1 MQVLASASLLLAL
14 GAQEGKPVSHEGW
27 PPEPWPTGMVWIPG
41 GRFEMGGVGPEAQ
54 PEEFPVH
61 PVRVDGFW
69 MDETEVTVASFRK
82 FVSATSY
89 VTTAEKKP
97 DWEEMKKQL
106 PPGTPKPDESL
117 LVPASMVFAPTTGP
131 VPFDNWQRWWSWV
144 PGADWKHPLG
154 PGKEAAKDDQPVVH
168 VSWDDAIAY
177 CRWAGKRLPTEAEW
191 EFACRGGETGK
202 RFTWGE
208 DPPSETNIVANL
220 WQGKFPYENKA
231 ADGFVLAAPVK
242 SFAPNRYGLYDMI
255 GNVWEWCSDWYRPD
269 TYATEAKEAGEGG
282 LTVNPQ
288 GPETS
293 FDPGEP
299 HAPKRINR
307 GGSFL
312 CNAQYC
318 ASYRPSARMRT
329 SPDTGQNH
337 LGFRCVM
344 TRGAWDRQRNAKK

>member
-1 MQVLASASLLLAL
+1 MI
-14 GAQEGKPVSHEGW
+14 
-27 PPEPWPTGMVWIPG
+27 WIPG
-41 GRFEMGGVGPEAQ
+41 GTFRMGSEKHY
-54 PEEFPVH
+54 PEERPVH
-61 PVRVDGFW
+61 RVTVDGFW
-69 MDETEVTVASFRK
+69 MDRFPVTNARFRAFVEATGHVTFAEIIPNAADYPGALPEMLYAGSLVFTKAS
-82 FVSATSY
+82 
-89 VTTAEKKP
+89 
-97 DWEEMKKQL
+97 
-106 PPGTPKPDESL
+106 
-117 LVPASMVFAPTTGP
+117 GP
-131 VPFDNWQRWWSWV
+131 VDLSSMANWWQYQR
-144 PGADWKHPLG
+144 GAYWREPRG
-154 PGKEAAKDDQPVVH
+154 PGSTIDGLDDHPVVH
-168 VSWDDAIAY
+168 VTFGDAEAFA
-177 CRWAGKRLPTEAEW
+177 RWEHKDLPTEAEW

-220 WQGKFPYENKA
+220 WQGKFPYDNKA

-255 GNVWEWCSDWYRPD
+255 GNVWEWCGDWYRPD

>member
-1 MQVLASASLLLAL
+1 MQALASSLLLLAL

-82 FVSATSY
+82 FVDATRY

-117 LVPASMVFAPTTGP
+117 LVPASMVFAPTSGP

-154 PGKEAAKDDQPVVH
+154 PGKEAAQDDQPVVH

-191 EFACRGGETGK
+191 EKAARTVGPELEHMTGA
-202 RFTWGE
+202 
-208 DPPSETNIVANL
+208 V
-220 WQGKFPYENKA
+220 WQWTSSFFEGYPGFSAFPYAEYSEVFFGAKYR
-231 ADGFVLAAPVK
+231 VL
-242 SFAPNRYGLYDMI
+242 
-255 GNVWEWCSDWYRPD
+255 
-269 TYATEAKEAGEGG
+269 
-282 LTVNPQ
+282 
-288 GPETS
+288 
-293 FDPGEP
+293 
-299 HAPKRINR
+299 R
-307 GGSFL
+307 GGSWVTDPLVARTTFRNWDL
-312 CNAQYC
+312 PQRRQIFSGLRC
-318 ASYRPSARMRT
+318 AR
-329 SPDTGQNH
+329 D
-337 LGFRCVM
+337 V
-344 TRGAWDRQRNAKK
+344 